1 MRISDRMMSR
11 NYVRTLQDSM
21 YKYVRANNRIAS
33 GMKYENMSDDVAACS
48 RALRADGE
56 ISRINQQIAGIS
68 SANGKLDSADQTL
81 QDLISVVRDA
91 RVEIEKAC
99 NMPGDDAKTTA
110 IADQIRNIKEEVL
123 QFTNGTYSETYLFG
137 GQNSGQAP
145 YQVDSA
151 TGKVKY
157 NGIFVDE
164 IKKDADGNFCY
175 TDAQGTTRLI
185 PQDGNIYLD
194 VGRGITISGNS
205 VDSATAFKISFSGL
219 DILGSGT
226 TEKDGFEMS
235 NNIYNLLQQ
244 AEDILRDENFGTSEE
259 LQNQLGNVMDHMK
272 DRYDGLISNETDL
285 GGRVNFLESTV
296 GRLQDQADTLEEL
309 KKQLI
314 GNSDSGDEAKLL
326 MDAKSAYQATLTMG
340 ATLFQTSLLDF
351 LR

>member
-1 MRISDRMMSR
+1 
-11 NYVRTLQDSM
+11 M

-48 RALRADGE
+48 RSLRADGE

-81 QDLISVVRDA
+81 QDMIAVFRDA
-91 RVEIEKAC
+91 RVEIEDAC
-99 NMPGDDAKTTA
+99 NMPGDDAKTNA
-110 IADQIRNIKEEVL
+110 IADQIRNMKEEIL

-137 GQNSGQAP
+137 GQNSGKAP
-145 YQVDSA
+145 YQVDTA

-164 IKKDADGNFCY
+164 IKKNADGDYCY
-175 TDAQGTTRLI
+175 TDDKGTTRLI
-185 PQDGNIYLD
+185 PQDGDIYLD

-205 VDSATAFKISFSGL
+205 VDAATAFKISFSGL
-219 DILGSGT
+219 DILGAGT
-226 TEKDGFEMS
+226 TVNEEGFEMS

-244 AEDILRDENFGTSEE
+244 AEDILRDENFGSSDA
-259 LQNQLGNVMDHMK
+259 LQNQLRCVMDHMK
-272 DRYDGLISNETDL
+272 ERYDVLVSNETDL

-296 GRLQDQADTLEEL
+296 GRLKDQADTLEEL